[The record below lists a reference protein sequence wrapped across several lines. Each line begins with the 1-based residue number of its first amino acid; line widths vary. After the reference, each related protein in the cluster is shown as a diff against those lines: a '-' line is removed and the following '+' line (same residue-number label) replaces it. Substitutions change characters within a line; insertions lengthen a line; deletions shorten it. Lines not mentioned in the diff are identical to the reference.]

1 MQLNICFLEL
11 AEEFP
16 WEFLSKQ
23 AIGVPVI
30 DVLLYFHD
38 DHRRVPNKADEI
50 QARLS
55 FQRLTSWKIEGN
67 SLCFTI
73 LKNTHNDTNHAMGKL
88 SWRQTDAVFGI
99 FLKN

>member
-1 MQLNICFLEL
+1 MSTHKVHFHDKIRPKMQLNICFLEL

-38 DHRRVPNKADEI
+38 NHRRVPNKADEI

-55 FQRLTSWKIEGN
+55 FQRLTS
-67 SLCFTI
+67 
-73 LKNTHNDTNHAMGKL
+73 
-88 SWRQTDAVFGI
+88 
-99 FLKN
+99 